1 MKNGKGIKDCMEIIW
16 QVAKKVTIE
25 VGPKD
30 NMEDESVA
38 AGHAQSLWELAR
50 CVIM

>member
-1 MKNGKGIKDCMEIIW
+1 VKYGKGIKDCTEIIW

-25 VGPKD
+25 LGPDD
-30 NMEDESVA
+30 NTEDETVA
-38 AGHAQSLWELAR
+38 AGHAQSLWEPAR